1 MTDPFTITAPGR
13 VNLIGEHTDYNDGF
27 VLPIAIERGVR
38 IDVVP
43 RSDRI
48 VVLRT
53 SLAQDTVQIDLRE
66 PLSPGR
72 RDWARYPAGVIA
84 GYLDLG
90 FDVPGFAAEISTDLP
105 VGGGLSSSAALE
117 VATATAIEALCGRAL
132 PPHEKA
138 LLCQR
143 AEHLFAGVPCGIM
156 DQFAV
161 TCGRRDHGM
170 LLDCRSREIRH
181 VPCGDVAVLV
191 ADSGVKHAL
200 ADGEYAKRRAECQ
213 AAARALGI
221 ASLRDVDPDHW
232 PDQAPALPDVLR
244 RRAAHVISENIR
256 VHCFLAA
263 AEAGHWDTAGR
274 IMGES
279 HESLRRDYEVSC
291 PELDLLVA
299 AAAGVPGIFGCRMT
313 GGGFGGCVVAIA
325 DPTRAGVALQ
335 QLLDRYSGA
344 SGIQA
349 TGFITRAA
357 AGPQR
362 LPPHAAPPH
371 RQEGGG
377 HD

>member
-1 MTDPFTITAPGR
+1 MTDSFTIAAPGR

-53 SLAQDTVQIDLRE
+53 ALAPGAVELDLRG
-66 PLSPGR
+66 PLRPDR
-72 RDWARYPAGVIA
+72 RDWARYPVGVIA
-84 GYLDLG
+84 GYLDRG
-90 FDVPGFAAEISTDLP
+90 FDVPGFAAEISADLP
-105 VGGGLSSSAALE
+105 AGGGLSSSAALE
-117 VATATAIEALCGRAL
+117 VAIANAIEALCGREL
-132 PPHEKA
+132 PPREKA

-161 TCGRRDHGM
+161 TFGRRGHAM

-213 AAARALGI
+213 AAAQMLGI
-221 ASLRDVDPDHW
+221 TSLRDVDPDRW
-232 PDQAPALPDVLR
+232 PDQAPALPNLLR
-244 RRAAHVISENIR
+244 RRAAHVVSENIR
-256 VHCFLAA
+256 VHRFLAA
-263 AEAGHWDTAGR
+263 AEAGHWAVAGR

-279 HESLRRDYEVSC
+279 HESLRHDYEVSC
-291 PELDLLVA
+291 PELDLLVG

-325 DPTRAGVALQ
+325 DPTRAGAALE
-335 QLLDRYSGA
+335 QLLDRYSEV
-344 SGIQA
+344 SGIEA
-349 TGFITRAA
+349 TGFITNAA
-357 AGPQR
+357 AGPER
-362 LPPHAAPPH
+362 LPPQAAPPH
-371 RQEGGG
+371 RREVDG

>member
-1 MTDPFTITAPGR
+1 MTDDAFTIAAPGR
-13 VNLIGEHTDYNDGF
+13 VNLIGEHTDYNAGF
-27 VLPIAIERGVR
+27 VLPIAIERGIR
-38 IDVVP
+38 IAVAP
-43 RSDRI
+43 RTDRL

-53 SLAQDTVQIDLRE
+53 ALAADAVTLDLRA
-66 PLSPGR
+66 PIVPGR

-90 FDVPGFAAEISTDLP
+90 FDVPGFTAEISADLP

-117 VATATAIEALCGRAL
+117 VATATAIETLCGRSL

-161 TCGRRDHGM
+161 TFGRRGHGM

-191 ADSGVKHAL
+191 ADSGVKHSL

-221 ASLRDVDPDHW
+221 ASLRDVDPARW
-232 PDQAPALPDVLR
+232 PAQAPALPDILR
-244 RRAAHVISENIR
+244 RRAAHVVSENVR
-256 VHCFLAA
+256 VHGFLAA
-263 AEAGHWDTAGR
+263 AEAGRWAAAGR

-291 PELDLLVA
+291 RELDLLVG

-325 DPTRAGVALQ
+325 DPTRAAAALE
-335 QLLDRYSGA
+335 QLLDRYRRA
-344 SGIQA
+344 SGITT

-357 AGPQR
+357 SGPER
-362 LPPHAAPPH
+362 LPSL
-371 RQEGGG
+371 RSS
-377 HD
+377 